1 MRPLVFVGLMAVTCW
16 AMKEA
21 KAKSPN
27 RHSRVLI
34 VEDQPLM
41 RHSLAVT
48 LGQAGYEVREAAD
61 AGTAVSVFKEFDPD
75 GLIIDIDLGPG
86 LDGLTLLESLR
97 ARNPVVPAVVL
108 TRFSDPRLAG
118 SPLKPDP
125 ITAFINKQRLDD
137 PSRLTSALA
146 AAIGGTSNGSFRDDI
161 SAGAPTLALTD
172 TQISV
177 LELVAAGL
185 TDEQIASRRGIT
197 KRAVQTAVS
206 RALTAMNVNVGP
218 DQNQRVIATRAYLA
232 AIGLLP
238 PAATADSEPD

>member
-1 MRPLVFVGLMAVTCW
+1 MAASSTSNGEFC
-16 AMKEA
+16 K
-21 KAKSPN
+21 
-27 RHSRVLI
+27 RLLI

-41 RHSLAVT
+41 RHSLAVS
-48 LGQAGYEVREAAD
+48 LGQAGYKVQEAAD
-61 AGTAVSVFKEFDPD
+61 AGTAVGLFQTFDPD
-75 GLIIDIDLGPG
+75 GLMVDIDLGPG
-86 LDGLTLLESLR
+86 LDGLTLLEALR

-118 SPLKPDP
+118 SPLKPDS

-137 PSRLTSALA
+137 PTRLTAALA
-146 AAIGGTSNGSFRDDI
+146 AVIGGSSDGSFRDDI
-161 SAGAPTLALTD
+161 SEGTSKLALTD

-185 TDEQIASRRGIT
+185 TDEQIAGRRGIT

-206 RALTAMNVNVGP
+206 RGLAAMGVSVGP

-238 PAATADSEPD
+238 PAATADSEPV

>member
-1 MRPLVFVGLMAVTCW
+1 MP
-16 AMKEA
+16 EPDA
-21 KAKSPN
+21 KTTQFS
-27 RHSRVLI
+27 RRVLI

-48 LGQAGYEVREAAD
+48 LGHAGYQVREAAD
-61 AGTAVSVFKEFDPD
+61 AGSAVGVFQEFDPD

-86 LDGLTLLESLR
+86 LDGLTLLEALR

-118 SPLKPDP
+118 SPLKPDS

-137 PSRLTSALA
+137 PSRLTAALS

-161 SAGAPTLALTD
+161 SEGTPRLALTD

-185 TDEQIASRRGIT
+185 TDEQIAGRRGIT

-206 RALTAMNVNVGP
+206 RALAAMNVNVGP

-238 PAATADSEPD
+238 PAAAADSELG

>member
-1 MRPLVFVGLMAVTCW
+1 
-16 AMKEA
+16 
-21 KAKSPN
+21 
-27 RHSRVLI
+27 
-34 VEDQPLM
+34 M

-48 LGQAGYEVREAAD
+48 LGQAGYEVQEAAA
-61 AGTAVSVFKEFDPD
+61 AGTAVGLFQAFDPD

-86 LDGLTLLESLR
+86 LDGLTLLEALR
-97 ARNPVVPAVVL
+97 ARSPVVPAVVL

-118 SPLKPDP
+118 SPLKPDS

-137 PSRLTSALA
+137 PTRVTAALA
-146 AAIGGTSNGSFRDDI
+146 AVIAGTSDGSFRDDI
-161 SAGAPTLALTD
+161 SAAGATLALTD

-185 TDEQIASRRGIT
+185 TDEQIAARRGIT

-206 RALTAMNVNVGP
+206 RALVAMGVSVGS

-238 PAATADSEPD
+238 PAMADESVAD

>member
-1 MRPLVFVGLMAVTCW
+1 MRPFVFVERTPVTCRL
-16 AMKEA
+16 MKQAESS
-21 KAKSPN
+21 SPSN
-27 RHSRVLI
+27 HSRVLI

-48 LGQAGYEVREAAD
+48 LEQAGYQVREAAD
-61 AGTAVSVFKEFDPD
+61 AGSAVGVFHEFDPD

-86 LDGLTLLESLR
+86 LDGLTLLEALR

-118 SPLKPDP
+118 SPLKPDS

-137 PSRLTSALA
+137 PARLTSALA

-161 SAGAPTLALTD
+161 SEGAPTLALTD

-185 TDEQIASRRGIT
+185 TDEQIAGRRGIT

-206 RALTAMNVNVGP
+206 RALAAMGVTVGP

-238 PAATADSEPD
+238 PAADSEPD